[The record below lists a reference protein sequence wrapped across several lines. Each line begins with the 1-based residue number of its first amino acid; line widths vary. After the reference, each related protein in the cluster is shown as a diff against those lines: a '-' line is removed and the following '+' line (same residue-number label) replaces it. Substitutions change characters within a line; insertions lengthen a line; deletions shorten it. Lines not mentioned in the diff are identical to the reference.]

1 MPLSKG
7 KTALMKRAIQL
18 WEFLLLTLS
27 NWMNRHQQ
35 RVIDYLFEENRILKG
50 KYRGKRI
57 RFKDDE
63 RRRLAVKGSA
73 LCRKMLKE
81 VASIVTPD
89 TILSWHRK
97 LIAK

>member
-1 MPLSKG
+1 
-7 KTALMKRAIQL
+7 MKRAIQL

-27 NWMNRHQQ
+27 SWMNRHQQ